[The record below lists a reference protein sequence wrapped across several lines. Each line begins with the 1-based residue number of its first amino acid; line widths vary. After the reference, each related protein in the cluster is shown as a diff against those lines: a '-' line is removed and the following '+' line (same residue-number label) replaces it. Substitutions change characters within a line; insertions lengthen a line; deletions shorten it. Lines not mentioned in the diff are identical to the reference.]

1 MHFYDVLQIVK
12 NTVIWGCSCK
22 CVFEAIPHQFKRCL
36 ISILF
41 QEHQNV
47 FIAVYCTSF
56 FIAVFIG
63 QELNSIKHLLDEA
76 VKL

>member
-1 MHFYDVLQIVK
+1 MF
-12 NTVIWGCSCK
+12 
-22 CVFEAIPHQFKRCL
+22 
-36 ISILF
+36 
-41 QEHQNV
+41 